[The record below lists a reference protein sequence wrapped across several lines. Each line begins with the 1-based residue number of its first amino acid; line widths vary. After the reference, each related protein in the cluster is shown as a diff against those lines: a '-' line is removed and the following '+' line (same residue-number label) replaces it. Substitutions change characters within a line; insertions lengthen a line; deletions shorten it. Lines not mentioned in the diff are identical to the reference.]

1 MPEWFFKQVTPGDT
15 HRNST
20 ADAFFDSDTVSDP
33 GFALVREGIQNSLD
47 AHKVAPDTP
56 LLVRLSLVN
65 QDNAPN
71 WSDIGDFFAGVWP
84 HYTTARSGLH
94 ANEIPQMA
102 EKCTALVFED
112 IGTTGLQGDTEEP
125 YEPSEDMRNDFFN
138 FFRAEALTHK
148 SPGDRGSRGV
158 GKATFFQ
165 ASRVNTLFG
174 LTVRHE
180 DGRRLLM
187 GRTVLRSH
195 ALGDNR
201 HHGDGYYGVPSE
213 PHPDFILPIEADDF
227 IQRFAE
233 VFHLERQ
240 NETGLSVVVPWP
252 DTEISEDNLI
262 QSVCK
267 NYFHAILKGDLE
279 VWVEIPE
286 TKEILNKDNL
296 VDLVRRNNALS
307 ELLPVLE
314 LAQWA
319 TSRNA
324 DAEKTTLNQ
333 HPATGAYRWSKELF
347 PDGSL
352 DSLREKLQSGNRISL
367 RVQVPVRK
375 RNEPLQESHFDIFI
389 GSTDSDQSA
398 PTLFLRDDILVADI
412 RPPTVRAGIRAFTV
426 IDHEPLAAFLRQAE
440 NPSHTQWQNHRVKL
454 DYINSASLIRFVVS
468 SVREIYR
475 LAMAEDMEVD
485 KRLLADFFP
494 IPGTELDRPKRGVS
508 PPSRVSIS
516 SIDGGFAVTP
526 GRASLEPGDRIEIR
540 VAYAVRR
547 GNAFNQ
553 YRITDFQLDQPPIQC
568 HHEGVTLEDRG
579 ENRIVARIANADFR
593 VAVTGFDRN
602 RDIRVTADVI
612 EDADAN
618 P

>member
-1 MPEWFFKQVTPGDT
+1 MADWHFKSYTPGDT
-15 HRNST
+15 YRNST
-20 ADAFFDSDTVSDP
+20 ADAFFDSDTVSAP

-56 LLVRLSLVN
+56 LLVRLSLVT
-65 QDNAPN
+65 PS
-71 WSDIGDFFAGVWP
+71 WSEIEEYFAGAWP
-84 HYTTARSGLH
+84 HYTTAGSGLH
-94 ANEIPQMA
+94 TSEIPQSSD
-102 EKCTALVFED
+102 KCTALVFED

-125 YEPSEDMRNDFFN
+125 YEPPEGTQNDFFD

-158 GKATFFQ
+158 GKATFLQ

-174 LTVRHE
+174 LTVRH
-180 DGRRLLM
+180 DDRRRLLM

-201 HHGDGYYGVPSE
+201 HHGDGYYGVASE
-213 PHPDFILPIEADDF
+213 PHPDFILPIEANEF

-233 VFHLERQ
+233 AFHLERQ
-240 NETGLSVVVPWP
+240 DETGLSVVVPWP
-252 DTEISEDNLI
+252 DTEITSDNLL
-262 QSVCK
+262 QSVCE
-267 NYFHAILKGDLE
+267 NYFLTILKGGLD
-279 VWVEIPE
+279 VWVEIPG
-286 TKEILNKDNL
+286 TREILDKESFVNL
-296 VDLVRRNNALS
+296 VREKEYLS
-307 ELLPVLE
+307 DILPMVE

-319 TSRNA
+319 TYGDA
-324 DAEKTTLNQ
+324 DAEKITVNM
-333 HPATGAYRWSKELF
+333 HPYTGAYRWRKELF
-347 PDGSL
+347 PQDSL
-352 DSLREKLQSGNRISL
+352 ESLREKFQSGNRISL

-375 RNEPLQESHFDIFI
+375 RNEPIQESYFDVFI
-389 GSTDSDQSA
+389 GATDSDQSA
-398 PTLFLRDDILVADI
+398 APLFFRNDILVADI
-412 RPPTVRAGIRAFTV
+412 RPPTLRAGIRAFAV
-426 IDHEPLAAFLRQAE
+426 IDHEPLAAFLRHAE